1 MVITK
6 IEGQRRKDRVNI
18 YIDGEFAFGL
28 TEELRFKYD
37 LYVGRKITQEF
48 IDSVLKSEE
57 RLKVIDAALN
67 FLSYRQRSE
76 KEVYQRLRQRG
87 YEEEYILDAI
97 DYCKDKGYINDLEFA
112 RSFVKDKINLNNFGP
127 VRIKNELY
135 KKGVSSEIIQ
145 QVLNMEEEEE
155 YEMDF
160 KLAEKRLARY
170 RNDEKD
176 QIYRK
181 LGGFLQRR
189 GFSYGVVTRILKELL
204 SSR

>member
-145 QVLNMEEEEE
+145 QVLNMDEEEE
-155 YEMDF
+155 YEMAF

-170 RNDEKD
+170 RNDERD